1 MKPVGTMYDNNGVW
15 ILITKVWRKELY
27 SVVHLTGEHKNT
39 VFDSLSYQEMLDMF
53 VESED
58 TTLLDI
64 NLSAVLEEV
73 MNETR

>member
-1 MKPVGTMYDNNGVW
+1 MKHVGEMYESAGVW

-53 VESED
+53 IEPD
-58 TTLLDI
+58 DNTLLDI
-64 NLSAVLEEV
+64 NLTAVLEEV

>member
-1 MKPVGTMYDNNGVW
+1 MKHVGTMHTNGGVG
-15 ILITKVWRKELY
+15 ILITKVWGKELY
-27 SVVHLTGEHKNT
+27 SVVHLTGEYKNT
-39 VFDSLSYQEMLDMF
+39 VFESLSYQEMLDMF
-53 VESED
+53 IEPDD